1 MLPVVNTDIDA
12 LVSRLGLRESPDHVR
27 DRPGWRPPQRIV
39 VWTDAAAPIEF
50 FAPAAPD
57 VELVGVSSP
66 KQALAAMHGSDAVL
80 GFCTAQMIAA
90 GDTLRWIQTYLAGLG
105 PLAGIPAVRERGLL
119 VTNMQRVS
127 GPDIA
132 EHVMALLLALAR
144 GLHRYQ
150 REQQQANWRTGLV
163 PMDAILALEGATLL
177 VVGLGGIGTEVARR
191 AHALGMR
198 VLAIRA
204 RGAPGPDFVTE
215 VGTPDRLHEFAARA
229 DMVVNATP
237 LTPLTTGL
245 YDAAFFAAMR
255 PQAFFINVGRGR
267 SVVQPDLLAALQAR
281 QLAGAALDVTDP
293 EPLPVDDPLW
303 QQENLIITP
312 HVSGFSARVR
322 DRIYLIARENL
333 RRYCTGQRM
342 LSMVDLTQG
351 Y

>member
-1 MLPVVNTDIDA
+1 MSPAEAADVSA
-12 LVSRLGLRESPDHVR
+12 LVHRLGLRESPDPVR
-27 DRPGWRPPQRIV
+27 NQPGWRAPQRIV
-39 VWTDAAAPIEF
+39 IWTDAAAPIEF
-50 FAPAAPD
+50 FAPAAPG
-57 VELVGVSSP
+57 VELVGVTSP
-66 KQALAAMHGSDAVL
+66 KQALAAMPGADAVL
-80 GFCTAQMIAA
+80 GFCTAEMIAA
-90 GDTLRWIQTYLAGLG
+90 GDQLRWIQTYLAGLG

-150 REQQQANWRTGLV
+150 REQQQARWRTALV
-163 PMDAILALEGATLL
+163 PMDAILALEDATLL

-191 AHALGMR
+191 AQGLGMR

-204 RGAPGPDFVTE
+204 SGAPGPEFVAE
-215 VGTPDRLHEFAARA
+215 VATPDRLHELAARA
-229 DMVVNATP
+229 DIVVNAAP
-237 LTPLTTGL
+237 LTTRTTGL

-255 PQAFFINVGRGR
+255 PRAFFINVGRGR
-267 SVVQPDLLAALQAR
+267 SVVQPDLLAALQAGEI
-281 QLAGAALDVTDP
+281 AGAALDVTDP
-293 EPLPVDDPLW
+293 EPLPAEDPLW

-333 RRYCTGQRM
+333 RRYCAGERL
-342 LSMVDLTQG
+342 LSVVDLAQG

>member
-1 MLPVVNTDIDA
+1 MPPVDNTDIDA
-12 LVSRLGLRESPDHVR
+12 LVGRLGLRESPEPVGQR
-27 DRPGWRPPQRIV
+27 AGWRRPGRV
-39 VWTDAAAPIEF
+39 VIWTDAAAPIEF
-50 FAPAAPD
+50 FAPAAPGI
-57 VELVGVSSP
+57 ELVGVSSP
-66 KQALAAMHGSDAVL
+66 KQALAAMPGADAVL
-80 GFCTAQMIAA
+80 GFCTAEMIAA
-90 GDTLRWIQTYLAGLG
+90 GDQLRWIQTYLAGLG

-150 REQQQANWRTGLV
+150 REQQQARWRTGLV
-163 PMDAILALEGATLL
+163 PMDGILALEDATLL

-191 AHALGMR
+191 AHGLGMR

-204 RGAPGPDFVTE
+204 SHTPGPEFVAE
-215 VGTPDRLHEFAARA
+215 VGNRAQLHEFAARA
-229 DMVVNATP
+229 DIVVNAAP
-237 LTPLTTGL
+237 LTGQTTGL

-267 SVVQPDLLAALQAR
+267 SVVQPDLLAALQAG
-281 QLAGAALDVTDP
+281 QIAGAALDVTDP
-293 EPLPVDDPLW
+293 EPLPADHPLW
-303 QQENLIITP
+303 QQEKLIITP

-333 RRYCTGQRM
+333 RRYCAGERM
-342 LSMVDLTQG
+342 LSVVDLTQG